1 MTEKLVGASVW
12 EGEMYE
18 HLTSHADNEQRI
30 LEEYQS
36 ASVDSGSAAFEYLV
50 GLIVEDEIRHHR
62 WFEELASSLRTDAE
76 FLPEKPA
83 IPRLTRWGEH
93 PQQIAQ
99 LTEKLL
105 EEERSDS
112 HQLKQLEKELKDQK
126 DTTLWHLLV
135 KLMEID
141 TEKHIEILN
150 FVKHHAR

>member
-1 MTEKLVGASVW
+1 MAEKLIGASVW

-18 HLTSHADNEQRI
+18 HLTSHAENEQKI

-36 ASVDSGSAAFEYLV
+36 ASVDSASSAFLYLV
-50 GLIVEDEIRHHR
+50 GLIVEDEVRHHR
-62 WFEELASSLRTDAE
+62 WFEELASSIRTDAE
-76 FLPEKPA
+76 LRPEEPA
-83 IPRLTRWGEH
+83 IPRLTRWGAH
-93 PQQIAQ
+93 PQQVAQ

-105 EEERSDS
+105 EQERSDS

-141 TEKHIEILN
+141 TDKHIEILN
-150 FVKHHAR
+150 FIKRHAR